1 MADDKQAD
9 PATRL
14 EVDVMMLEYLVYS
27 ATKALLEV
35 RKGEGSRKKPP
46 SIGAQS
52 DLLITLV
59 DCMKDPPKPPST
71 YKIADMGTYSFP
83 RNVRHQSSGLSGSR

>member
-1 MADDKQAD
+1 
-9 PATRL
+9 
-14 EVDVMMLEYLVYS
+14 LEYLVYS

-59 DCMKDPPKPPST
+59 DCMKDPPQAT
-71 YKIADMGTYSFP
+71 LDI
-83 RNVRHQSSGLSGSR
+83 